1 MKVAAALQADSLAE
15 EGVCRGCR
23 RGCGW
28 RRCGGTFGRGLCR
41 NMAAGGLSQG

>member
-1 MKVAAALQADSLAE
+1 MKVAAALQGGQS
-15 EGVCRGCR
+15 GWGRFVPRCR

-41 NMAAGGLSQG
+41 NMAAGGL